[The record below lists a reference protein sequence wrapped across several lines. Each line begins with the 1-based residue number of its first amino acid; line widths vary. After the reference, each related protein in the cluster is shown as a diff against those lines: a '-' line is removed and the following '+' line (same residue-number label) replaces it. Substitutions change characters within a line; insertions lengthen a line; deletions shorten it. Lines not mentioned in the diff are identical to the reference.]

1 MDSNKFMKLIKFIG
15 LLAGTTLLFATQMNV
30 FASENDFELPVST
43 YDFLNS
49 VDNTQ
54 EMLDRAGMVCR
65 LYIPDCDINTALF
78 NVTGMK
84 NVEKQPIVDSA
95 DSGLWQESTDVVV
108 VGDHAYEGFSTIKD
122 AIPGETVM
130 YLQVGTEIQE
140 FVCAEV
146 GLGCNTTKKLTD
158 MEGNSLT
165 VSPSHAILAY
175 ACADATGD
183 HIYYAYWDPVSDG
196 SSDIAAEG

>member
-1 MDSNKFMKLIKFIG
+1 M
-15 LLAGTTLLFATQMNV
+15 
-30 FASENDFELPVST
+30 ST

-165 VSPSHAILAY
+165 VSPGHAILAY

>member
-1 MDSNKFMKLIKFIG
+1 MDSNKIMKLIKFIG

-30 FASENDFELPVST
+30 FASEKDFELPVST

-108 VGDHAYEGFSTIKD
+108 AGDHAYEGFSTIKD

-165 VSPSHAILAY
+165 VSPGHAILAY

>member
-165 VSPSHAILAY
+165 VSPGHAILAY

>member
-1 MDSNKFMKLIKFIG
+1 MESNKFMKLIKFIG

-165 VSPSHAILAY
+165 VSPGHAILAY

>member
-1 MDSNKFMKLIKFIG
+1 
-15 LLAGTTLLFATQMNV
+15 
-30 FASENDFELPVST
+30 
-43 YDFLNS
+43 
-49 VDNTQ
+49 
-54 EMLDRAGMVCR
+54 
-65 LYIPDCDINTALF
+65 
-78 NVTGMK
+78 
-84 NVEKQPIVDSA
+84 
-95 DSGLWQESTDVVV
+95 
-108 VGDHAYEGFSTIKD
+108 
-122 AIPGETVM
+122 M

-165 VSPSHAILAY
+165 VSPGHAILAY

>member
-1 MDSNKFMKLIKFIG
+1 MDSNKIMKLIKFIG

>member
-1 MDSNKFMKLIKFIG
+1 MDSNKIMKLIKFIG

-165 VSPSHAILAY
+165 VSPGHAILAY

>member
-158 MEGNSLT
+158 MEGNSPT
-165 VSPSHAILAY
+165 VSPGHAILAY

>member
-1 MDSNKFMKLIKFIG
+1 MKLIKFIG

-165 VSPSHAILAY
+165 VSPGHAILAY

>member
-1 MDSNKFMKLIKFIG
+1 MDSNKIMKLIKFIG

-130 YLQVGTEIQE
+130 YLQIGTEIQE

-165 VSPSHAILAY
+165 VSPGHAILAY

>member
-1 MDSNKFMKLIKFIG
+1 MDSNKIMKLIKFIG

-108 VGDHAYEGFSTIKD
+108 VGDHAYEGFSTRKFPPKVTAPMASKI
-122 AIPGETVM
+122 
-130 YLQVGTEIQE
+130 
-140 FVCAEV
+140 
-146 GLGCNTTKKLTD
+146 
-158 MEGNSLT
+158 
-165 VSPSHAILAY
+165 SPSGEWLCRLSSTECIICVVFLQCHLSADCEPVYSKTAKYMYYSTKAY
-175 ACADATGD
+175 
-183 HIYYAYWDPVSDG
+183 
-196 SSDIAAEG
+196 